1 MKNLTKVTVFIQ
13 EFWRCW
19 YFKLCHYKYFA
30 KWKYTYCVC
39 NFSFLSYSPNSDNC
53 QRFKMIDTY
62 NSLNLKTIRQFLAHD
77 IMKRKP
83 RKLKITISWWMQI
96 EKSEGKKSRLTKTV
110 YILSKC
116 KEEIQQHILEAD
128 FWLL

>member
-1 MKNLTKVTVFIQ
+1 MKI
-13 EFWRCW
+13 
-19 YFKLCHYKYFA
+19 
-30 KWKYTYCVC
+30 
-39 NFSFLSYSPNSDNC
+39 
-53 QRFKMIDTY
+53 
-62 NSLNLKTIRQFLAHD
+62 
-77 IMKRKP
+77 KP
-83 RKLKITISWWMQI
+83 HILKITISLWMQI